1 MTQESRSHFV
11 SAADLVVVALAW
23 LWFLFAYTAA
33 YPLDSASY
41 AMVIQ
46 NQCTQDMQNKM
57 KPLSFKALDSIC
69 RCVAETLLKEL
80 SAREIK
86 VTNGKSV
93 KVGRSLVGA
102 YETCYLKAAAA
113 P

>member
-11 SAADLVVVALAW
+11 SAADLVIVALAW

-41 AMVIQ
+41 AIVIQ

-57 KPLSFKALDSIC
+57 KPLSFKAVDGIC

-80 SAREIK
+80 SAGEIK
-86 VTNGKSV
+86 GGSGKSV
-93 KVGRSLVGA
+93 KVGRSLVDA
-102 YETCYLKAAAA
+102 YEICYLKAAAA